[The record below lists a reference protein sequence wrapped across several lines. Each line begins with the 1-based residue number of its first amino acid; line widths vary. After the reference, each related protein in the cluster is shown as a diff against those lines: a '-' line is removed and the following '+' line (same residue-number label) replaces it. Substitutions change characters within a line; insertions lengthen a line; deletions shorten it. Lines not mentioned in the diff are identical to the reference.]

1 LRKVALRGASSES
14 FSLTKAVARIIAAV
28 LRAAAWLLGPRTR
41 LRILAEASTKLAP
54 IIVCDTQ
61 YGRLRFRCASTAS
74 VKAVMRFNKDEP
86 ETVHWIND
94 IIERDECL
102 WDIGANVGVY
112 SLYAGLRF
120 NGMNSV
126 IAFEPGAHNF
136 SALVDNI
143 RLNRLENCVKPY
155 CVALASST
163 KSGELHM
170 RKVDVGE
177 AGHGYGSPENTDGPF
192 IPTYS
197 QPTLAFSI
205 DDLCQLLHL
214 PLPDHI
220 KIDVDGTEDRILSG
234 ARQTLRHVK
243 TVLVESN
250 ELNRS
255 AEWKQRLLDFLRE
268 SNFEEDMSF
277 TRSYTQCRNRLFR
290 NFRVSMLLLSVCL
303 QDLVSDFGSLV
314 LGI

>member
-1 LRKVALRGASSES
+1 
-14 FSLTKAVARIIAAV
+14 
-28 LRAAAWLLGPRTR
+28 
-41 LRILAEASTKLAP
+41 
-54 IIVCDTQ
+54 
-61 YGRLRFRCASTAS
+61 
-74 VKAVMRFNKDEP
+74 MRFNQDEP
-86 ETVHWIND
+86 ETVRWIND
-94 IIERDECL
+94 VIERDECL

-120 NGMNSV
+120 NGTNLV

-143 RLNRLENCVKPY
+143 RLNKLENCIKPY
-155 CVALASST
+155 CVALGSST

-177 AGHGYGSPENTDGPF
+177 AGHSYGSPENTDGPF
-192 IPTYS
+192 IPIYS

-220 KIDVDGTEDRILSG
+220 KIDVDGSEDRILSG
-234 ARQTLRHVK
+234 ARQTLHHVK

-255 AEWKQRLLDFLRE
+255 AEWRQKLFDILRE
-268 SNFEEDMSF
+268 SGFEEDTSF
-277 TRSYTQCRNRLFR
+277 ARAHAQCRNRLFR
-290 NFRVSMLLLSVCL
+290 NLQVSMLWLSVCL
-303 QDLVSDFGSLV
+303 QGLVSDFGSLV
-314 LGI
+314 PGI